1 MCLLSLLLGLGSPG
15 ARLGSAPGGWRVGE
29 QRPRCVGEGS
39 EGAARAAS
47 RTCSRP
53 GRWRHRQSSLPGSA
67 VRYTT
72 APVRS
77 LLREPPS
84 PPLGTKPEQT
94 RRAAHSPRP
103 GYGAWALPAVTPPSS
118 SGLGWFVENP
128 PEAPSALSEESKEQ
142 RVWGYASVR
151 RVTGG
156 TRAHPDATSKSHQ
169 ALAGVGER
177 KQDARSGELTV
188 KNGPPATGCGSEKSL
203 GVGAAGR
210 GARTPRLALQTCPR
224 ATDGT
229 FAKPLR
235 VSEARVF

>member
-169 ALAGVGER
+169 ALVGVGRESR
-177 KQDARSGELTV
+177 TPALASSPSRTGHQRRDVAQRSPWGW
-188 KNGPPATGCGSEKSL
+188 
-203 GVGAAGR
+203 GR
-210 GARTPRLALQTCPR
+210 QGGARGHPDSLSKHAHCHRRHLRQTSQ
-224 ATDGT
+224 G
-229 FAKPLR
+229 
-235 VSEARVF
+235 E